1 MNSDS
6 STGIGESPNMAG
18 DPGVLIEIGKR
29 IQEIRQRLSM
39 LQKDFAHQMGISSA
53 SLSEIEKGKAKPR
66 FELFYNLT
74 SQFNV
79 NIYYLL
85 HGQGGMF
92 LDENSRI
99 IDEPGST
106 GEDVERI
113 NEYREF
119 LETFLAFFRKS
130 SIFRFAVMTYFTA
143 YLLENE
149 HLIEKNLKLNTGDLL
164 WKL

>member
-6 STGIGESPNMAG
+6 AAGIGDSPNMAG
-18 DPGVLIEIGKR
+18 DPGVLADIGKR
-29 IQEIRQRLSM
+29 IQEIRQRLTM

-66 FELFYNLT
+66 FELFYYLT
-74 SQFNV
+74 AQFNV
-79 NIYYLL
+79 NIYYIL
-85 HGQGGMF
+85 HGKGGMF
-92 LDENSRI
+92 LDENARI
-99 IDEPGST
+99 VDEPGSG

-119 LETFLAFFRKS
+119 LETFLNYFRKS
-130 SIFRFAVMTYFTA
+130 SIFRYAVMTYFTA

-149 HLIEKNLKLNTGDLL
+149 YLIEKNLKLNSGDLL